1 MTQKEIA
8 LARLTGNRLLY
19 IDMLEVLRRG
29 TAQIRRAGPDGVLL
43 YDPPS
48 EVWFLDAE
56 TPAALDEM
64 LPMLDGCVILTGH
77 QMWYKDKLAAHFGF
91 QTEQI
96 CRQSA
101 WLAPQPPVVPS
112 FDGELRWLDRS
123 WAVWTE
129 EHYSHSFGGVSYM
142 EDAID
147 RGMLGAFVDGQPAG
161 FIATHIE
168 GSMGMLEVLPEYR
181 RRGIGEALLLA
192 MTASCLERGI
202 YPYGQVWADNAP
214 SLALQ
219 RKVGMTLSEELLFWL
234 F

>member
-1 MTQKEIA
+1 MTLNETA

-19 IDMLEVLRRG
+19 MDMLEVLRRG
-29 TAQIRRAGPDGVLL
+29 TAQVRRAGEDGVLL

-64 LPMLDGCVILTGH
+64 LPLMEGCTLLTGH
-77 QMWYKDKLAAHFGF
+77 QMWYKDQLAARFGF

-96 CRQSA
+96 CRQAA
-101 WLAPQPPVVPS
+101 WMAPQPPEVPS
-112 FDGELRWLDRS
+112 FGGEIRLLDQS
-123 WAVWTE
+123 WAEWTE
-129 EHYSHSFGGVSYM
+129 ARYSHSFGGVEYM
-142 EDAID
+142 RSAID

-168 GSMGMLEVLPEYR
+168 GSMGMLEVLPQYR

-192 MTASCLERGI
+192 MTALCLERGQ
-202 YPYGQVWADNAP
+202 YPYGQVWTSNAP

-219 RKVGMTLSEELLFWL
+219 HRAGMTLSDELVFWI

>member
-1 MTQKEIA
+1 MTQKETA
-8 LARLTGNRLLY
+8 LARLSGNRLLY

-48 EVWFLDAE
+48 EVWFVDAE

-101 WLAPQPPVVPS
+101 WLSPQPPVVPS

-129 EHYSHSFGGVSYM
+129 EHYSPSFGGVSYM

-202 YPYGQVWADNAP
+202 YPYGQVWADNDP

>member
-1 MTQKEIA
+1 MTQKETA

-101 WLAPQPPVVPS
+101 WLSPQPPVVPS

-168 GSMGMLEVLPEYR
+168 GSMGMLEVLPQYR

-192 MTASCLERGI
+192 MTASCPERGI
-202 YPYGQVWADNAP
+202 YPYGQVWADNDP

>member
-1 MTQKEIA
+1 MTLKETA

-29 TAQIRRAGPDGVLL
+29 TAQVRRAGPDGVLL

-48 EVWFLDAE
+48 EVWFVDAE
-56 TPAALDEM
+56 TPAVLEEM
-64 LPMLDGCVILTGH
+64 LPMMEGCTILTGH
-77 QMWYKDKLAAHFGF
+77 QMWYKDALAARFGF

-96 CRQSA
+96 CHQSA
-101 WLAPQPPVVPS
+101 WMADQPPEVPD
-112 FDGELRWLDRS
+112 FGGEIHQLDQS
-123 WAVWTE
+123 WAEWAE
-129 EHYSHSFGGVSYM
+129 DHYSHSFGGVAYM
-142 EDAID
+142 EEAID
-147 RGMLGAFVDGQPAG
+147 RGMLGAFVAGKPAG

-168 GSMGMLEVLPEYR
+168 GSMGMLEVLPQYR
-181 RRGIGEALLLA
+181 RKGIGEALLLA
-192 MTASCLERGI
+192 MTSFCLELGM
-202 YPYGQVWADNAP
+202 YPYGQVFTDNGP

>member
-1 MTQKEIA
+1 MTLKETA

-19 IDMLEVLRRG
+19 LDMLEVLRRG
-29 TAQIRRAGPDGVLL
+29 TAQIRWAGPDGVLL

-48 EVWFLDAE
+48 EVWFVDAE

-64 LPMLDGCVILTGH
+64 LPLMEGCTILTGH
-77 QMWYKDKLAAHFGF
+77 QMWYKDRLAARFGF

-101 WLAPQPPVVPS
+101 WMSPQPPVVPS
-112 FDGELRWLDRS
+112 FGGEIRLLDRS
-123 WAVWTE
+123 WAEWTE
-129 EHYSHSFGGVSYM
+129 ARYSHSFGGVAYM
-142 EDAID
+142 ESAID
-147 RGMLGAFVDGQPAG
+147 RGMLGAFVDGLPAG

-168 GSMGMLEVLPEYR
+168 GSMGMLEVLPQYR
-181 RRGIGEALLLA
+181 RRGVGEALLLA
-192 MTASCLERGI
+192 MTAFCLEQGK
-202 YPYGQVWADNAP
+202 YPYGQVWTSNAP

-219 RKVGMTLSEELLFWL
+219 RKTGMTLSDELIFWI

>member
-1 MTQKEIA
+1 MTREAAA
-8 LARLTGNRLLY
+8 LARLISNRLLY
-19 IDMLEVLRRG
+19 LDMLEVLRRG
-29 TAQIRRAGPDGVLL
+29 TAQVRRAGCDGVLL

-48 EVWFLDAE
+48 EIWFVDAD
-56 TPAALDEM
+56 TPAALEEM
-64 LPMLDGCVILTGH
+64 LPLMEGCTILTGH
-77 QMWYKDKLAAHFGF
+77 QMWYKDILAAHFSF
-91 QTEQI
+91 QTQQI

-101 WLAPQPPVVPS
+101 WLAPRSPAVPP
-112 FDGELRWLDRS
+112 FGGEIRRLDRS
-123 WAVWTE
+123 WAVWAE
-129 EHYSHSFGGVSYM
+129 EHYSHSFGGVAYM

-147 RGMLGAFVDGQPAG
+147 RGMLGAFVEGRPAG
-161 FIATHIE
+161 FVGTHIE

-192 MTASCLERGI
+192 MTAFCLEQGK
-202 YPYGQVWADNAP
+202 YPYGQVFTDNAP

>member
-1 MTQKEIA
+1 MTLKETA

-29 TAQIRRAGPDGVLL
+29 TAQVRRAGPDGVLL

-48 EVWFLDAE
+48 EVWFVDAE
-56 TPAALDEM
+56 TPAVLEEM
-64 LPMLDGCVILTGH
+64 LPMMEGCTILTGH
-77 QMWYKDKLAAHFGF
+77 QMWYKDALAARFGF

-96 CRQSA
+96 CHQSA
-101 WLAPQPPVVPS
+101 WMADRPPEVPD
-112 FDGELRWLDRS
+112 FGGEILRLDRS
-123 WAVWTE
+123 WAEWAE
-129 EHYSHSFGGVSYM
+129 AHYSHSFGGVAYM
-142 EDAID
+142 EEAID
-147 RGMLGAFVDGQPAG
+147 RGMLGAFVAGKPAG

-168 GSMGMLEVLPEYR
+168 GSMGMLEVLPQYR
-181 RRGIGEALLLA
+181 RKGIGEALLLA
-192 MTASCLERGI
+192 MTSFCLEQGK
-202 YPYGQVWADNAP
+202 YPYGQVFTDNGP

>member
-101 WLAPQPPVVPS
+101 WLSPQPPVVPS

-181 RRGIGEALLLA
+181 RRGIGDALLLA

-202 YPYGQVWADNAP
+202 YPYGQVWADNDH

-219 RKVGMTLSEELLFWL
+219 RKVCITMSEELLFWL

>member
-1 MTQKEIA
+1 MTQKETA
-8 LARLTGNRLLY
+8 LARLSGNRLLY

-56 TPAALDEM
+56 TPAALEEM
-64 LPMLDGCVILTGH
+64 LPMLDGCDNLTGH

-101 WLAPQPPVVPS
+101 WLSPQPPVVPS

-168 GSMGMLEVLPEYR
+168 GSMGMLEVLPQYR

-202 YPYGQVWADNAP
+202 YPYGQVWADNDP

>member
-64 LPMLDGCVILTGH
+64 LHMLDGCVILTGH

-101 WLAPQPPVVPS
+101 WLSPQPPVVPS

-202 YPYGQVWADNAP
+202 YPYGQVWADNDP

>member
-77 QMWYKDKLAAHFGF
+77 QMWYKDTLAAHFGF

-168 GSMGMLEVLPEYR
+168 GSMGMLEVLPQYR

-202 YPYGQVWADNAP
+202 YPYGQVWADNDP

>member
-1 MTQKEIA
+1 MTLEETA

-29 TAQIRRAGPDGVLL
+29 TAEVRRAGSDGVLL

-56 TPAALDEM
+56 TPAVLEEM
-64 LPMLDGCVILTGH
+64 LPLMEGCTILTGH

-96 CRQSA
+96 CHQAA
-101 WLAPQPPVVPS
+101 WMSPKMPTVPA
-112 FDGELRWLDRS
+112 FDGEIRRLDQS
-123 WAVWTE
+123 WTEWAE
-129 EHYSHSFGGVSYM
+129 EHYSHSFGGVDYM
-142 EDAID
+142 RDAID
-147 RGMLGAFVDGQPAG
+147 RGMLGAFVAGKPAG

-168 GSMGMLEVLPEYR
+168 GSMGMLEVLPQYR
-181 RRGIGEALLLA
+181 RKGIGEVLLLS
-192 MTASCLERGI
+192 MTAFCLEQGV
-202 YPYGQVWADNAP
+202 YPYGQVWWDNEP

>member
-1 MTQKEIA
+1 ME
-8 LARLTGNRLLY
+8 
-19 IDMLEVLRRG
+19 
-29 TAQIRRAGPDGVLL
+29 
-43 YDPPS
+43 
-48 EVWFLDAE
+48 
-56 TPAALDEM
+56 
-64 LPMLDGCVILTGH
+64 GCTILTGH
-77 QMWYKDKLAAHFGF
+77 QMWYKDKLAARFGF

-101 WLAPQPPVVPS
+101 WLSPQPPVVPS

-192 MTASCLERGI
+192 MTAFCLERGI
-202 YPYGQVWADNAP
+202 YPYGQVWADNEIGRAH
-214 SLALQ
+214 
-219 RKVGMTLSEELLFWL
+219 V
-234 F
+234 

>member
-8 LARLTGNRLLY
+8 LARLSGNRLLY
-19 IDMLEVLRRG
+19 LDMLEVLRRG

-56 TPAALDEM
+56 TPTALEEM
-64 LPMLDGCVILTGH
+64 LPMMEGCVILTGH

-168 GSMGMLEVLPEYR
+168 GSMGMLEVLPQYR

-192 MTASCLERGI
+192 ITASCLERGI
-202 YPYGQVWADNAP
+202 YPYGQVWADNDP

-219 RKVGMTLSEELLFWL
+219 RKVGMTLSEELIFWL

>member
-1 MTQKEIA
+1 MHDPVRRFRPFN
-8 LARLTGNRLLY
+8 ARQ
-19 IDMLEVLRRG
+19 E
-29 TAQIRRAGPDGVLL
+29 QIRWAGPDGVLL

-101 WLAPQPPVVPS
+101 WLSPQPPVVPS

-168 GSMGMLEVLPEYR
+168 GSMGMLEVLPQYR

-202 YPYGQVWADNAP
+202 YPYGQVWADNDP

>member
-1 MTQKEIA
+1 MTLEETA

-19 IDMLEVLRRG
+19 LDMLEVLRRG

-101 WLAPQPPVVPS
+101 WLSPQPPVVPS

-181 RRGIGEALLLA
+181 RRGIGEALLLP

-202 YPYGQVWADNAP
+202 YPYGQVWADNDP

-219 RKVGMTLSEELLFWL
+219 LKVGMTLSEELLFWL

>member
-101 WLAPQPPVVPS
+101 WLSPQPPVVPS

-181 RRGIGEALLLA
+181 RRGIGDALLLA

-202 YPYGQVWADNAP
+202 YPYGQVWADNDP

>member
-1 MTQKEIA
+1 MTQKETA

-91 QTEQI
+91 QTEQT

-101 WLAPQPPVVPS
+101 WLSPQPPVVPS

-202 YPYGQVWADNAP
+202 YPYGQVWADNDP

>member
-29 TAQIRRAGPDGVLL
+29 TAQICRAGPDGVLL

-48 EVWFLDAE
+48 EVWFVDAE
-56 TPAALDEM
+56 TPAVLEEM
-64 LPMLDGCVILTGH
+64 LPLMGGCTILTGH
-77 QMWYKDKLAAHFGF
+77 QMWCKGILAAHFAF
-91 QTEQI
+91 QTEQV

-101 WLAPQPPVVPS
+101 WLAPQPPPVPP
-112 FDGELRWLDRS
+112 FGGEIRRLDRS
-123 WAVWTE
+123 WAVWAE
-129 EHYSHSFGGVSYM
+129 EHYSHSFGGVEYM
-142 EDAID
+142 EGAID
-147 RGMLGAFVDGQPAG
+147 RGMLGAFVAGSPAG
-161 FIATHIE
+161 FISTHIE
-168 GSMGMLEVLPEYR
+168 GSIGMLEVLPQYR
-181 RRGIGEALLLA
+181 RRGVGEALLLA
-192 MTASCLERGI
+192 MTAFCMEQGQ
-202 YPYGQVWADNAP
+202 YPYGQVFTDNGP

>member
-1 MTQKEIA
+1 MTQKETA
-8 LARLTGNRLLY
+8 LARLSGYRLLY

-101 WLAPQPPVVPS
+101 WLSPQPPVVPS

-168 GSMGMLEVLPEYR
+168 GSMGMLEVLREYR

-202 YPYGQVWADNAP
+202 YPYGQVWADNDP

>member
-1 MTQKEIA
+1 MTQKETA

-168 GSMGMLEVLPEYR
+168 GSMGMLEVLPQYR

-202 YPYGQVWADNAP
+202 YPYGQVWADNDP

>member
-1 MTQKEIA
+1 
-8 LARLTGNRLLY
+8 
-19 IDMLEVLRRG
+19 
-29 TAQIRRAGPDGVLL
+29 
-43 YDPPS
+43 
-48 EVWFLDAE
+48 
-56 TPAALDEM
+56 M

-101 WLAPQPPVVPS
+101 WLSPQPPVVPS

-168 GSMGMLEVLPEYR
+168 GSMGMLEVLPQYR

-202 YPYGQVWADNAP
+202 YPYGQVWADNDP

>member
-1 MTQKEIA
+1 MTQKETA
-8 LARLTGNRLLY
+8 LARLSGNRLLY

-29 TAQIRRAGPDGVLL
+29 TAQVCRAGCDGVLL

-168 GSMGMLEVLPEYR
+168 GSMGMLEVLPQYR
-181 RRGIGEALLLA
+181 RRGIGEALLAA
-192 MTASCLERGI
+192 MAGFCLERGQ
-202 YPYGQVWADNAP
+202 YPYGQVFIDNGP

-219 RKVGMTLSEELLFWL
+219 GKVGMALSEELLFWL

>member
-1 MTQKEIA
+1 MTQKETA

-43 YDPPS
+43 YDPTS

-202 YPYGQVWADNAP
+202 YPYGQVWADNDP

>member
-91 QTEQI
+91 QTEQT

-101 WLAPQPPVVPS
+101 WLSPQPPVVPS

-202 YPYGQVWADNAP
+202 YPYGQVWADNDP

>member
-1 MTQKEIA
+1 MTPKETA

-29 TAQIRRAGPDGVLL
+29 TAQVRRAGSDGVLL

-48 EVWFLDAE
+48 EVWFVDAE
-56 TPAALDEM
+56 TPAVLEEM
-64 LPMLDGCVILTGH
+64 LPLMEGCTILTGH
-77 QMWYKDKLAAHFGF
+77 QMWYKDALAAHFGF

-96 CRQSA
+96 CHQAA
-101 WLAPQPPVVPS
+101 WMTDQPPEVPD
-112 FDGELRWLDRS
+112 FGGEIRRLDRS
-123 WAVWTE
+123 WAEWTE
-129 EHYSHSFGGVSYM
+129 AHYSHSFGGVAYM
-142 EDAID
+142 EEAID
-147 RGMLGAFVDGQPAG
+147 RGMLGAFVAGKPAG

-168 GSMGMLEVLPEYR
+168 GSMGMLEVLPQYR
-181 RRGIGEALLLA
+181 RKGIGEALLLA
-192 MTASCLERGI
+192 MTAFCLEQGK
-202 YPYGQVWADNAP
+202 YPYGQVFTDNGP

>member
-1 MTQKEIA
+1 MTQKETA
-8 LARLTGNRLLY
+8 LARLSGNRLLY

-168 GSMGMLEVLPEYR
+168 GSMGMLEVLPQYR

>member
-1 MTQKEIA
+1 MTLKETA

-29 TAQIRRAGPDGVLL
+29 TAQVRRAGPDGVLL

-48 EVWFLDAE
+48 EVWFVDAE
-56 TPAALDEM
+56 TPAVLEEM
-64 LPMLDGCVILTGH
+64 LPMMEGCTILTGH
-77 QMWYKDKLAAHFGF
+77 QMWYKDALAARFGF

-96 CRQSA
+96 CHQSA
-101 WLAPQPPVVPS
+101 WMADRPPEVPD
-112 FDGELRWLDRS
+112 FGGEILRLDRS
-123 WAVWTE
+123 WAEWAE
-129 EHYSHSFGGVSYM
+129 AHYSHSFGGVAYM
-142 EDAID
+142 EEAID
-147 RGMLGAFVDGQPAG
+147 RGMLGAFVAGKPAG

-168 GSMGMLEVLPEYR
+168 GSMGMLEVLPQYR
-181 RRGIGEALLLA
+181 RKGIGEALLLA
-192 MTASCLERGI
+192 MTAFCLEQGK
-202 YPYGQVWADNAP
+202 YPYGQVFTDNGP

>member
-1 MTQKEIA
+1 MTQKETA
-8 LARLTGNRLLY
+8 LARLSGNRLLY

-29 TAQIRRAGPDGVLL
+29 TAQVCRAGCDGVLL

-77 QMWYKDKLAAHFGF
+77 QMWYKDVLAAHFSF
-91 QTEQI
+91 QTQQI

-101 WLAPQPPVVPS
+101 WLAPQSPAVPP
-112 FDGELRWLDRS
+112 FGGEIRRLDRS
-123 WAVWTE
+123 WAVWAE
-129 EHYSHSFGGVSYM
+129 EHYSHSFGGVAYM

-147 RGMLGAFVDGQPAG
+147 RGMLGAFVEGRPAG
-161 FIATHIE
+161 FVGTHIE

-192 MTASCLERGI
+192 MTAFCLEQGK
-202 YPYGQVWADNAP
+202 YPYGQVFTDNAP